1 MIINTISKKRS
12 SHIKSKKQKIFVAK
26 VIEASDGFYYRQNLR
41 PQAQILAKRPAGA
54 TGGHAYKRNFA
65 SCFLFRNR
73 LSMQIFIKIWYTEN
87 NIVKN

>member
-1 MIINTISKKRS
+1 M
-12 SHIKSKKQKIFVAK
+12 
-26 VIEASDGFYYRQNLR
+26 EASDGFYYRQNLR
-41 PQAQILAKRPAGA
+41 LQAQILAKRPAGA
-54 TGGHAYKRNFA
+54 TGDLTNRTYFT